1 MNEKIMHNW
10 KIVVQS
16 SKQESKLVLLVI
28 NNNNFLGNDEYRV
41 VWWNKNFNLFS
52 IYNSIEFSRIESIPT
67 NWNRL
72 LGCKDRLHLYVIIG
86 WPVRNVG

>member
-16 SKQESKLVLLVI
+16 SKKESKLVLPVI
-28 NNNNFLGNDEYRV
+28 NIDNFLGNDEYRV
-41 VWWNKNFNLFS
+41 LWRNKNSNLFS
-52 IYNSIEFSRIESIPT
+52 IYNNIEFSRIESIPA